1 MAPHLMLK
9 PMKVKLAVRN
19 LARPMAPLHTVL
31 QGTPRRMELHIQTST
46 SNMALDTISITPAQ
60 DMGVNTVAIMGK
72 VVVAMV
78 GSLGLE
84 PQLEV
89 MVVAT
94 EVVISQIMFCIHV
107 NKLSVFEVADTYDV
121 CI

>member
-1 MAPHLMLK
+1 M
-9 PMKVKLAVRN
+9 V
-19 LARPMAPLHTVL
+19 PLHTVL
-31 QGTPRRMELHIQTST
+31 QGTPRHMELHIQTST
-46 SNMALDTISITPAQ
+46 SNMALDTISITPVQ
-60 DMGVNTVAIMGK
+60 DMGVSTVAIMGK

-78 GSLGLE
+78 GSLDSLGLE

-107 NKLSVFEVADTYDV
+107 NKLSVVGKVADTYGV

>member
-1 MAPHLMLK
+1 M
-9 PMKVKLAVRN
+9 V
-19 LARPMAPLHTVL
+19 PLHTVL
-31 QGTPRRMELHIQTST
+31 QGTPRHMELHIQTST

-94 EVVISQIMFCIHV
+94 EVVISQILFCIHV
-107 NKLSVFEVADTYDV
+107 NKLSVVGKVADTYGV